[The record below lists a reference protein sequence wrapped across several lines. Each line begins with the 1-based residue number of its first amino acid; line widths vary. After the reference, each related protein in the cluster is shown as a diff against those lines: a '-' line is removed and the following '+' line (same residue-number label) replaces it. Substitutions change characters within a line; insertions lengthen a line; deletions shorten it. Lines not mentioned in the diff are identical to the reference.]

1 MVIRKTELN
10 PPIMLRSKKCLY
22 HPVAIKETKSLLLL
36 SVMRS
41 LRLPHLKPMK
51 VNRLMRL
58 SSSTKVAAL
67 RKIGNSRKKKR
78 HPSNSLRSQR
88 HPKQPKPSLWP
99 ESKPSIK
106 KSQDL
111 NWFKRLL

>member
-10 PPIMLRSKKCLY
+10 PLIILRSKKCHN
-22 HPVAIKETKSLLLL
+22 HPIVIKETKNLLLL
-36 SVMRS
+36 SVIRS
-41 LRLPHLKPMK
+41 LRLLHLKPMK

-67 RKIGNSRKKKR
+67 TKIGNSRMKKR
-78 HPSNSLRSQR
+78 CPSNSLRSQR
-88 HPKQPKPSLWP
+88 HPKQLKPSPWP

-106 KSQDL
+106 KSPDL
-111 NWFKRLL
+111 KQVKRLL